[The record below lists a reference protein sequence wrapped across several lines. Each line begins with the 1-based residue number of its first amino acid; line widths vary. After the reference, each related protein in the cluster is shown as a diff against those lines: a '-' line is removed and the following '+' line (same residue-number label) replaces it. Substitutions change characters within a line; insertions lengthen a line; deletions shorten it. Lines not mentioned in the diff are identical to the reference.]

1 LVSTT
6 SLGSEYIVSFE
17 IFVNSFSVPNLKAGK
32 YAEIIRLS
40 TTEGNCCEDGDRI
53 VQMSTV
59 GGAESDGIE
68 FSSSTGGMDAYFYHK
83 FDISKDVWTKVDIE
97 LSLDSESLEHYFT
110 IKKNGVTELST
121 PADFISSSF
130 EDVKVWA
137 STPAEHNGPPPADA
151 RIRNLTIRKP

>member
-1 LVSTT
+1 MVSTT

-32 YAEIIRLS
+32 YAEIIRLT
-40 TTEGNCCEDGDRI
+40 TTEGNCCENGDRI

-97 LSLDSESLEHYFT
+97 LLLDSESLEV
-110 IKKNGVTELST
+110 KNILLQLKSFRILFST
-121 PADFISSSF
+121 
-130 EDVKVWA
+130 
-137 STPAEHNGPPPADA
+137 T
-151 RIRNLTIRKP
+151 LQ